1 MVNSNY
7 PKKIRAEFEQLMF
20 DSKPKAILI
29 FSILN
34 GSENSYTSTILYL
47 TQNNF
52 AQAFAIVS
60 NSYMMIDNNQ
70 IVILQWSNIIKW
82 YSSRDKYLQANI
94 ENRQNLFLCFL

>member
-1 MVNSNY
+1 
-7 PKKIRAEFEQLMF
+7 MF

-52 AQAFAIVS
+52 AQAYSIIS
-60 NSYMMIDNNQ
+60 NSYMMIDDNNL

-82 YSSRDKYLQANI
+82 YSPRDKYIQANI
-94 ENRQNLFLCFL
+94 EDRQNLFLCFL